1 MHNGRL
7 GAALGSWRALVCAN
21 IAVRRDEARKDALLH
36 KVVCKM
42 MRRAQARAFQRWGA
56 CVAELRALQVRN

>member
-1 MHNGRL
+1 M
-7 GAALGSWRALVCAN
+7 CAN

-42 MRRAQARAFQRWGA
+42 MRGAQTRAFQRWEA
-56 CVAELRALQVRN
+56 CVAELRAMQVRS